1 MRGLKTFGIVLSIL
15 AAMAGSALAADDPQ
29 LCDNAAKDP
38 DIGIPACTRII
49 SGNQI
54 PNLEAAYNNRGNAW
68 FHKGLYSS
76 AIDDYTAAIERNPAF
91 VDAFRNRGFVL
102 LRQDEFNRAVAD
114 LSQAIALDPKSS
126 FAFYLR
132 GFALFRKGEF
142 EGAIKDFDRAIALKP
157 DYYAAFV
164 HRGDAWYGKRD
175 FDRAIRDF
183 DAAIKLDAKN
193 PTAYGERAQVH
204 IDKGDYE
211 RAIQNYNKAIEL
223 DPKDWRAYSG
233 RGEALRL
240 KGDLDAALAS
250 HNKAVELGPQN
261 TDALINRAIA
271 LKDKKRYSESVS
283 DYTEALLI
291 NPKET
296 RALSNRAE
304 VLRLDGDLARAL
316 ADIDKAIALFPNSAM
331 NHCRRADVYRDRG
344 ELDRAVAE
352 FGVAMRVTANAV
364 CAFTGRGIAFEQ
376 SGQHDK
382 ARADLEKAQ
391 KMAPEKD
398 PDPSMA
404 REARALAKTQL
415 AALNERAKADALRLA
430 AVQQAEAAKRKEEQQ
445 EKERQ
450 TAAEREQAKQLQS
463 LAALA
468 PPKIDQGRRVALII
482 GNSGYQN
489 VPQLANPVRD
499 AEAIGAV
506 FRQIGFDSVQV
517 EDNLTR
523 SQMVR
528 ALRKFREDADKA
540 NWGVVYFAGHG
551 IGLNG
556 TNYLIPIDARM
567 ESDRDVEDEAVPL
580 DRMLAAT
587 EGAKKLRM
595 VILDACRDNPFA
607 NKMRRSVASRSIT
620 RGLTAIEPDVGTL
633 VAYAA
638 RDGQTALD
646 GDGKHS
652 PFVSSL
658 LKHLVIPNLEIGMLF
673 RLVRDDVRQMTNRQQ
688 EPFVYGSLPGENFYF
703 LLK

>member
-1 MRGLKTFGIVLSIL
+1 MRGLKIFGIVLSIL
-15 AAMAGSALAADDPQ
+15 VMLVGSAVAADDPQ
-29 LCDNAAKDP
+29 LCDNAVKDP
-38 DIGIPACTRII
+38 DIGIPACTRLI

-68 FHKGLYSS
+68 FHKGLNSS

-91 VDAFRNRGFVL
+91 VDAFRNRAFVL
-102 LRQDEFNRAVAD
+102 LRQDEFDRAVAD
-114 LSQAIALDPKSS
+114 LTQAIALDPKSS

-142 EGAIKDFDRAIALKP
+142 EGAIKDFDRAIGLKP
-157 DYYAAFV
+157 DYYAAFI
-164 HRGDAWYGKRD
+164 HRGDSWYGKREL
-175 FDRAIRDF
+175 DRAIRDF
-183 DAAIKLDAKN
+183 DAAIKIDAKN
-193 PTAYGERAQVH
+193 PTAYSERAQVY

-211 RAIQNYNKAIEL
+211 RAIQNYNKSIEL
-223 DPKDWRAYSG
+223 DPKDWRAFSG

-240 KGDLDAALAS
+240 KGDLDAALDS
-250 HNKAVELGPQN
+250 HNKAVALGPQN

-271 LKDKKRYSESVS
+271 LKDKKRYSESIS

-304 VLRLDGDLARAL
+304 VLRLDGDLVRAL

-344 ELDRAVAE
+344 ELDRAISE
-352 FGVAMRVTANAV
+352 YGVAMKASAHAV
-364 CAFTGRGIAFEQ
+364 CAFTGRGIALEQ

-382 ARADLEKAQ
+382 AKADFEKAQ

-415 AALNERAKADALRLA
+415 AALAEHAK
-430 AVQQAEAAKRKEEQQ
+430 AEAARRKAELE

-450 TAAEREQAKQLQS
+450 AAAEREQAKQLQS
-463 LAALA
+463 LTTLT
-468 PPKIDQGRRVALII
+468 PPRIDQGRRVALII
-482 GNSGYQN
+482 GNSAYQN

-499 AEAIGAV
+499 AEAIGET

-517 EDNLTR
+517 AENLTR
-523 SQMVR
+523 NQMVR
-528 ALRKFREDADKA
+528 ALRKFRDEADRA
-540 NWGVVYFAGHG
+540 NWGVIYFAGHG
-551 IGLNG
+551 IGMNG
-556 TNYLIPIDARM
+556 TNYLIPVDARM

-607 NKMRRSVASRSIT
+607 TKMRRSVAMRSVT

-646 GDGKHS
+646 GDGAHS

>member
-1 MRGLKTFGIVLSIL
+1 MRGLRSFGIMLTML
-15 AAMAGSALAADDPQ
+15 AALAGPACAADDPQ
-29 LCDNAAKDP
+29 LCDNAVKDP

-49 SGNQI
+49 TGNQI

-68 FHKGLYSS
+68 FHKGLYAS

-102 LRQDEFNRAVAD
+102 LRQDEFDRAIAD
-114 LSQAIALDPKSS
+114 LNQAIALDAKSS

-142 EGAIKDFDRAIALKP
+142 EGAIKDFDRAIALKH
-157 DYYAAFV
+157 DYYAAFI

-183 DAAIKLDAKN
+183 DAAIRIDPKN
-193 PTAYGERAQVH
+193 PIAYGERAQVY
-204 IDKGDYE
+204 IDKGDNE

-240 KGDLDAALAS
+240 KGDLDAALES
-250 HNKAVELGPQN
+250 HNKAVELGSQN
-261 TDALINRAIA
+261 TDPLINRAIA
-271 LKDKKRYSESVS
+271 LKDKKRYSDSIS

-291 NPKET
+291 NPKES

-304 VLRLDGDLARAL
+304 VLRLDGDLGRAL

-331 NHCRRADVYRDRG
+331 NHCRRADIYRDRG
-344 ELDRAVAE
+344 EFDRAIAE
-352 FGVAMRVTANAV
+352 YGVAMRVTANAV
-364 CAFTGRGIAFEQ
+364 CAFAGRGMAYEQ
-376 SGQHDK
+376 TGQSDK
-382 ARADLEKAQ
+382 AKADFDKAL

-404 REARALAKTQL
+404 REARNLARVQAAALA
-415 AALNERAKADALRLA
+415 ERAKAEARR
-430 AVQQAEAAKRKEEQQ
+430 QAEAAKKKQEE
-445 EKERQ
+445 EKERL
-450 TAAEREQAKQLQS
+450 AAEQARAKEEEARLTAQLPT
-463 LAALA
+463 

-482 GNSGYQN
+482 GNSGYQS
-489 VPQLANPVRD
+489 VPQLTNPVRD
-499 AEAIGAV
+499 AEAIGDA
-506 FRQIGFDSVQV
+506 FRKVGFDSVQI
-517 EDNLTR
+517 EKNLTR
-523 SQMVR
+523 NQMVR
-528 ALRKFREDADKA
+528 ALRKFRDEADHA
-540 NWGVVYFAGHG
+540 NWSVIYFAGHG

-595 VILDACRDNPFA
+595 VILDACRDNPFL
-607 NKMRRSVASRSIT
+607 NKMRRSVASRSVT

-646 GDGKHS
+646 GDGRNS

-658 LKHLVIPNLEIGMLF
+658 LKHMLIPNLEIGMLF
-673 RLVRDDVRQMTNRQQ
+673 RLVRDEVRQMTNRQQ
-688 EPFVYGSLPGENFYF
+688 EPFVYGSLPGESFYF

>member
-15 AAMAGSALAADDPQ
+15 LALAGSALAADDPQ

-49 SGNQI
+49 SARQI

-102 LRQDEFNRAVAD
+102 LRQDEFDRAVAD
-114 LSQAIALDPKSS
+114 LTQAIALDPKSS

-142 EGAIKDFDRAIALKP
+142 EGAIKDFDRAIALKR
-157 DYYAAFV
+157 DYYAAHI
-164 HRGDAWYGKRD
+164 HRGDAWYGKRE

-183 DAAIKLDAKN
+183 DAAIKIDAKN
-193 PTAYGERAQVH
+193 PIAYSERAQIY
-204 IDKGDYE
+204 IDKGDYD
-211 RAIQNYNKAIEL
+211 RAIQNYNKSIEL
-223 DPKDWRAYSG
+223 DAKDWRAYSG

-240 KGDLDAALAS
+240 KGDLDASLAS

-261 TDALINRAIA
+261 TAALINRAIA
-271 LKDKKRYSESVS
+271 LKDKKRYADAIS

-291 NPKET
+291 SPKES
-296 RALSNRAE
+296 RALSDRAE
-304 VLRLDGDLARAL
+304 VLRLDGDLSRAL
-316 ADIDKAIALFPNSAM
+316 GDIDKAIELFPNSAM
-331 NHCRRADVYRDRG
+331 NHCRRADIYRDRG
-344 ELDRAVAE
+344 EIDRAIGE
-352 FGVAMRVTANAV
+352 FGTAMRASAHAV
-364 CAFTGRGIAFEQ
+364 CAFAGRGMAYEQ
-376 SGQHDK
+376 GGQHDK
-382 ARADLEKAQ
+382 ARADFEKAL
-391 KMAPEKD
+391 KMPPEKD

-415 AALNERAKADALRLA
+415 TVLTDRL
-430 AVQQAEAAKRKEEQQ
+430 QAEAAKRKEEQQ

-450 TAAEREQAKQLQS
+450 AAAEREQAKQLQS
-463 LAALA
+463 VATLA
-468 PPKIDQGRRVALII
+468 PPKINQGRRVALII
-482 GNSGYQN
+482 GNSAYQN
-489 VPQLANPVRD
+489 VPQLTNPVRD
-499 AEAIGAV
+499 AEAIGEA
-506 FRQIGFDSVQV
+506 FRQVGFDHVTV

-528 ALRKFREDADKA
+528 VLRKFRDEADQA

-551 IGLNG
+551 IGMNG
-556 TNYLIPIDARM
+556 TNYLIPVDARM

-607 NKMRRSVASRSIT
+607 NKMRRSVASRSVT

-646 GDGKHS
+646 GDGAHS

-673 RLVRDDVRQMTNRQQ
+673 RLVRDDVRLMTNRQQ